1 MPNRIIK
8 ESICTSEEID
18 GLPLSAEVLFYRL
31 MVNADDHG
39 RFDARLKMVAS
50 KCYPLKSIDIK
61 SLQEDLTRLQAAGLV
76 NLYEVD
82 GRPYGMFVKWAK
94 HQQIRAK
101 RAKYPDPEDGSDITC
116 NHLQANVH
124 VIQSNPIQKDVR
136 KEPRTVFVKPSV
148 KEVAEYCRERK
159 NGIDAD
165 HFVDHYIRNGWKVGS
180 SKMVDWK
187 AAVRT
192 WEKKRTEFAPPG
204 GAQLSN
210 EQLFAGMDK

>member
-61 SLQEDLTRLQAAGLV
+61 SIQQDLGRLHDSGLV
-76 NLYEVD
+76 MLYEVD
-82 GRPYGMFVKWAK
+82 GRPYGMFIKWAK

-101 RAKYPDPEDGSDITC
+101 RAKYPDPETGSDITC

-124 VIQSNPIQKDVR
+124 VNQSNPIQTQVR
-136 KEPRTVFVKPSV
+136 KEPRTVFVKPTV
-148 KEVAEYCRERK
+148 EQVAEYCKERG
-159 NGIDAD
+159 NGIDAER
-165 HFVDHYIRNGWKVGS
+165 FVDHYIRNGWKVGTN
-180 SKMVDWK
+180 KMVDWK

-192 WEKKRTEFAPPG
+192 WEKKRDEFSPAKP
-204 GAQLSN
+204 AQPTRN
-210 EQLFAGMDK
+210 ELFAGCE